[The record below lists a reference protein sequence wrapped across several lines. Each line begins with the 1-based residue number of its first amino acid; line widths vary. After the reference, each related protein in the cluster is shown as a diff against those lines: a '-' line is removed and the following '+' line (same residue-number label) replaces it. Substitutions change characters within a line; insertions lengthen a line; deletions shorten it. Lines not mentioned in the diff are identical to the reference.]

1 MKILLINGS
10 PKGKGSNSLKLAYSF
25 LEGFRRW
32 MCDVREKSLSVEEL
46 HVASMKIGA
55 CKGCFACWQK
65 TPGRCCINDDMQA
78 VIEKQLEC

>member
-25 LEGFRRW
+25 LEGFKDGCARKGE
-32 MCDVREKSLSVEEL
+32 DLSIEEL

-55 CKGCFACWQK
+55 CKG
-65 TPGRCCINDDMQA
+65 
-78 VIEKQLEC
+78 